1 MPTKAKIAS
10 FAPRNDLVVPR
21 HLAVTMDGNGRWAT
35 ARGRPRT
42 YGHSEGIKA
51 LRRLVELC
59 IRYGVSYVSV
69 FSFSSENWSRPPSE
83 INFIFGLLEKFVE
96 TDLARLVE
104 NNVRVRVIGDREGLK
119 PSLVE
124 LINRVERNTAQNDG
138 LKLQVAFNY
147 GGRADVVQATRA
159 LAGQVARGEISPE
172 DIDESMFARQLLTR
186 DVPDPDIL
194 LRTSGEHRI
203 SNFLLWQSA
212 YSELVFVEELWPDFD
227 EPVFLKVL
235 QEYSRR
241 ERRFGGT
248 KAVAL

>member
-1 MPTKAKIAS
+1 MPTKAKIARLAQRS
-10 FAPRNDLVVPR
+10 EIAVPR

-42 YGHSEGIKA
+42 FGHSEGIKA

-59 IRYGVSYVSV
+59 IHYGVAYVSV

-83 INFIFGLLEKFVE
+83 IDFIFGLLEKFVE
-96 TDLARLVE
+96 SDLEKLIS
-104 NNVRVRVIGDREGLK
+104 NNVHVRVVGNRDGLK

-124 LINRVERNTAQNDG
+124 LINRVERSTAQNDG
-138 LKLQVAFNY
+138 LILQIAFNY
-147 GGRADVVQATRA
+147 GGRADIVQAART
-159 LAGQVARGEISPE
+159 LAQKVARGEINP
-172 DIDESMFARQLLTR
+172 DAIDEALFGQHLLTHGT
-186 DVPDPDIL
+186 PDPDLL

-203 SNFLLWQSA
+203 SNFMLWQSA
-212 YSELVFVEELWPDFD
+212 YSELVFVDEFWPDFD
-227 EPVFLKVL
+227 EAVFLKVL
-235 QEYSRR
+235 EEYSRR